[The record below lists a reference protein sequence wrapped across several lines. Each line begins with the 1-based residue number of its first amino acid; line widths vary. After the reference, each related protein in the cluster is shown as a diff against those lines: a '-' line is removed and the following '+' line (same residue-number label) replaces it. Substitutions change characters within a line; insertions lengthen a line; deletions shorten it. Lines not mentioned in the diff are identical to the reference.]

1 MKELPAHIMEA
12 VHSYRP
18 VTINGFTL
26 YPIRVRNYTQLLVA
40 RQGISFMQQSLP
52 VELMNMPFLQALYR
66 VDFDR
71 TINGEPTTGL
81 FASCLV
87 ALAYALRLTYWDETA
102 EEACKRFKI
111 QVDTENPGLLKGL
124 LFDIDGDESMFMTPQ
139 QFNRVREI
147 IAAQNGIS
155 IQEDDDNPELVQ
167 AEQDIVSQ
175 KAPNLD
181 INVYSMVHSM
191 AALTHT
197 DENEIFDWPI
207 LKLHHRMESFK
218 KILDYMVCGIG
229 ESQGTKWKGGNP
241 CPNPWFD
248 KLSAGKG
255 GLVSLGEFAGGQATQ
270 TVLEGAAAQQHL
282 SIVKDTED

>member
-18 VTINGFTL
+18 VAINGFTL

-87 ALAYALRLTYWDETA
+87 ALAYALRLTYWDEAA
-102 EEACKRFKI
+102 EEACKRFTI
-111 QVDTENPGLLKGL
+111 EVDQNDPGKLKGL
-124 LFDIDGDESMFMTPQ
+124 LFDINDDESMFMTPK
-139 QFNRVREI
+139 QFNRVREV
-147 IAAQNGIS
+147 IAAQNGIT
-155 IQEDDDNPELVQ
+155 IQEEDDNPELVQ
-167 AEQDIVSQ
+167 AEQDIANQ

-181 INVYSMVHSM
+181 INVFSMVHSI

-197 DENEIFDWPI
+197 DEAEIFDWPV

-248 KLSAGKG
+248 KINTGKG
-255 GLVSLGEFAGGQATQ
+255 GLVALSEFAGGQATQ
-270 TVLEGAAAQQHL
+270 TILEGEAAQRL
-282 SIVKDTED
+282 SIVKDTTED